1 MQRTK
6 QFCSEL
12 TAGCLACAEKELAAY
27 AQAVQELFGSDYA
40 RQSIHDWVEEI
51 EWMDWPSGDAIPD
64 WRRLTVAATAKL
76 ATRVNV
82 ATSNGRAD
90 GAKRLTGQSETVE
103 TRGIRTNKGDDLC
116 SEIDG

>member
-1 MQRTK
+1 LVLIMP
-6 QFCSEL
+6 
-12 TAGCLACAEKELAAY
+12 
-27 AQAVQELFGSDYA
+27 

-64 WRRLTVAATAKL
+64 WRRLTIAAAAKL